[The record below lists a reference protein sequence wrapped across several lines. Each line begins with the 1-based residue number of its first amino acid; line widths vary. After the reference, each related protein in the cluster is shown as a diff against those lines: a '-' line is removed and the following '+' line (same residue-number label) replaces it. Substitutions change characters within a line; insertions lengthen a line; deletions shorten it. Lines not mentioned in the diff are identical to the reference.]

1 MTDAVTMADVRAIVE
16 VAVEAALA
24 AERQATN
31 AVLPGIIAR
40 ALVAERQE
48 IYAELAD
55 SFKSAGEMS
64 HYDFQSIEDQCT
76 AHTARGLGDRIS
88 WLVES

>member
-1 MTDAVTMADVRAIVE
+1 MSEDE
-16 VAVEAALA
+16 VLFLIEAAVKA
-24 AERQATN
+24 AK
-31 AVLPGIIAR
+31 
-40 ALVAERQE
+40 QE